1 LFSLLCVFFKTPSI
15 SLVSHGIPSLWGAGL
30 LLLGTHLELPSRGGG
45 WLLRLFT
52 TTTLLLRQSS
62 SSPNFCFLYYAVD
75 PTSWKLFSSG
85 AWFYSSRPTLQG
97 PAFTSIILSR
107 NHSMDLFSIRTLS
120 LRHYPA
126 GSNNIVLFLFLCCA
140 RRKEKKEKK
149 KKPGTSCVPLAAEI
163 ASSSTDYA
171 QLHLLYR

>member
-1 LFSLLCVFFKTPSI
+1 M
-15 SLVSHGIPSLWGAGL
+15 
-30 LLLGTHLELPSRGGG
+30 
-45 WLLRLFT
+45 RLFT

-149 KKPGTSCVPLAAEI
+149 KKLVPLVCLLLLKLRVRRRIMHNCICCIDKCI
-163 ASSSTDYA
+163 AFRTQFRSS
-171 QLHLLYR
+171 